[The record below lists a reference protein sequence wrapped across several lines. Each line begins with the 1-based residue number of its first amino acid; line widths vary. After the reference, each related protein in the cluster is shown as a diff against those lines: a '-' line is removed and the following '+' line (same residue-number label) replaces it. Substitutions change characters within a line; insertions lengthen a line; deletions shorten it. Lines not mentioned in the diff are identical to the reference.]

1 MPNQASNGWRR
12 IRILL
17 KAFLGLFLGLYMS
30 VPAFGFTPI
39 TSPLLSAAAVTPNL
53 MLLVDNSGSM
63 DSIIMD
69 SGFDSTLNW
78 PSVYSVNRSC
88 FFGCIYTAG
97 NQIGGGS
104 DYVFVGNLSTSYCS
118 NGQYSF
124 YRSATTVT
132 CLTLPDPRGSGY
144 TRYPVDYLSYLVSK
158 ANAGS
163 TITVTNSTRILTAI
177 SVATALVT
185 ANRTIR
191 IGLATYNPPTNS
203 DPGPGGNITQPIA
216 DLQPV
221 TAYGTT
227 GLVPTVSQTTANNNF
242 TALKNSIAGLTAS
255 ANTPL
260 AETYY
265 EITRYMR
272 GMTPFYN
279 KTPSTYTSPIQYR
292 CQKNFGV
299 VITDGLPTYDRTFPT
314 TTNVEPYLSQGTLP
328 NWDGVNNDGNN
339 LNGDA
344 EGDTLYLDDLAK
356 FAWDIDMR
364 SATTNGTD
372 ATGKS
377 WNSLDFPTQNMY
389 TYTIGYTSTSQMML
403 DAASYGHGKF
413 YLASDSATL
422 TSALSSALSDL
433 TSKAGSGGT
442 GTVSSTTLSSSSF
455 YYQTLYDP
463 VDWRGVIEAFP
474 ISTSG
479 TVSTTASWNT
489 NTTMAVGTTAPT
501 FESYNTVTAAPITMT
516 YANYAPAQQTILG
529 TGLPTGVTGAN
540 LVSWSQGTNITGLR
554 TRTVLLGDVIN
565 SPLVQAA
572 KTDQTATSL
581 VNDTTYTTYL
591 ATKALGMITR
601 LVVNANDG
609 FTNVLTASTG
619 VRAYAYMP
627 STALASL
634 NKVSDTGYINGN
646 SHAFLNDGPISVY
659 DAQINSGWKTLALSG
674 TGAGGKAY
682 EAIQLYDG
690 TLGNVVKALWELR
703 PDSFTSGTTAPYADL
718 GYAYATPQVAKLP
731 DGTWAAFIA
740 NGYGSTKGVASLFVV
755 NLATG
760 ALIKEI
766 TAESTNGSNGL
777 STVALSVNASNVVQA
792 AYGGDLLGHMWKFDL
807 SSTSTASWGVA
818 FSGSPLFTAPGGA
831 NQPIT
836 AAPLL
841 VANATSGKMVYFGT
855 GKLVETADKTT
866 TAAQG
871 FYAIWDSG
879 TNTTG
884 NFTVSNLQAQA
895 ITGITTSGTTQY
907 LTTTSNSTDYTSLK
921 GWYLPLVYGSS
932 LTGHRVIYQAAYK
945 SSRIIFTTAFVDT
958 TDACASQGSG
968 YTVELNALNGSVL
981 TYPVIDTN
989 GDGAVTSKDSIV
1001 SGIYISTGIP
1011 NLNAII
1017 DVASTSTAAASQ
1029 RKIINDSSGTITT
1042 LVEAGSGTSASV
1054 RILWRQIQ

>member
-1 MPNQASNGWRR
+1 MSSKRWRR
-12 IRILL
+12 TPGLIKGLIGLL
-17 KAFLGLFLGLYMS
+17 MGLYVS

-39 TSPLLSAAAVTPNL
+39 TAPLLSAAAVTPNV

-78 PSVYSVNRSC
+78 PAVYSVTRNCLLFICGGYS
-88 FFGCIYTAG
+88 AD
-97 NQIGGGS
+97 NQIGGGA
-104 DYVFVGNLSTSYCS
+104 DYVLVGNLSQSYCS
-118 NGQYSF
+118 SGQYSF
-124 YRSATTVT
+124 YKNSTSVV
-132 CLTLPDPRGSGY
+132 CLTLPDPRGSGQ
-144 TRYPVDYLSYLVSK
+144 TRYPVDYISYLVSQ
-158 ANAGS
+158 ANAGK
-163 TITVTNSTRILTAI
+163 TITVTNSTRMQTAI
-177 SVATALVT
+177 SVATSLVT
-185 ANRTIR
+185 ANRNLR
-191 IGLATYNPPTNS
+191 IGLASFNAPTNA
-203 DPGPGGNITQPIA
+203 DRGPGGNITQAIS
-216 DLQPV
+216 DLSPV
-221 TAYGTT
+221 TAYGST
-227 GLVPTVSQTTANNNF
+227 GLVPAVTQTTADKNF
-242 TALKNSIAGLTAS
+242 TNLKNSIAALTAS

-272 GMTPFYN
+272 GMKPNYN
-279 KTPSTYTSPIQYR
+279 SSPSTYTSPIQYR

-314 TTNVEPYLSQGTLP
+314 DDPLGGKSLP
-328 NWDGVNNDGNN
+328 NWDGINNDGNN
-339 LNGDA
+339 LNGDS
-344 EGDTLYLDDLAK
+344 EGDTLYLDDIAK
-356 FAWDIDMR
+356 FAYDIDMR
-364 SATTNGTD
+364 NALTTTD

-377 WNSLDFPTQNMY
+377 WDAVDFPKQNMF
-389 TYTIGYTSTSQMML
+389 TYAIGFTANNQML
-403 DAASYGHGKF
+403 IDTASYGHGKY
-413 YLASDSATL
+413 YLASDNATL
-422 TSALSSALSDL
+422 TSALSSALSDI

-442 GTVSSTTLSSSSF
+442 GTVSSTTLTSSSF

-463 VDWRGVIEAFP
+463 ADWRGQIEAFP
-474 ISTSG
+474 IGTTG
-479 TVSTTASWNT
+479 TVSTTPSWNT

-501 FESYNTVTAAPITMT
+501 FESWNTVSAAPITMN
-516 YANYAPAQQTILG
+516 YANYAPAQQTILSAN
-529 TGLPTGVTGAN
+529 LPTGITGTN
-540 LVSWSQGTNITGLR
+540 LVNWSKGTNITGLR
-554 TRTVLLGDVIN
+554 TRAVLLGDIIN

-572 KTDQTATSL
+572 KTDQTASSL
-581 VNDTTYTTYL
+581 VGDSSYTTYL
-591 ATKALGMITR
+591 AAKALGMTNS

-609 FTNVLTASTG
+609 FTNVINATTG
-619 VRAYAYMP
+619 VRSYAYMP

-634 NKVSDTGYINGN
+634 YKVSDTGYINGN

-659 DAQINSGWKTLALSG
+659 DAQISGGWKTVALSG

-682 EAIQLYDG
+682 SAIQLYDA

-703 PDSFTSGTTAPYADL
+703 PDSFSTTSSTPFANL
-718 GYAYATPQVAKLP
+718 GYAYSTPQVAKLP

-766 TAESTNGSNGL
+766 VAESSNGNNGL
-777 STVALSVNASNVVQA
+777 STVALKVNASNVVQA

-807 SSTSTASWGVA
+807 SNASTASWGVA
-818 FSGSPLFTAPGGA
+818 FGGSPLFTAPGGA

-841 VANATSGKMVYFGT
+841 ITNATSGKMVYFGT
-855 GKLVETADKTT
+855 GKLNETSDKTT

-871 FYAIWDSG
+871 FYAIWDAD

-884 NFTVSNLQAQA
+884 NYTVSNLQAQA
-895 ITGITTSGTTQY
+895 VTGVASSNGSQYITTTTN
-907 LTTTSNSTDYTSLK
+907 TTDYTSLK
-921 GWYLPLVYGSS
+921 GWYLPLVFGST

-945 SSRIIFTTAFVDT
+945 SARIIFTTAVVDT

-968 YTVELNALNGSVL
+968 YPIELNALNGSML
-981 TYPVIDTN
+981 SYPVLDTN
-989 GDGAVTSKDSIV
+989 GDGVVDSKDSLV

-1011 NLNAII
+1011 NLNGII
-1017 DVASTSTAAASQ
+1017 DVAATTSTTASQ

-1042 LVEAGSGTSASV
+1042 LVEAGDGVASV
-1054 RILWRQIQ
+1054 GRVMWRQIQ